1 METIM
6 QKFLHSKNFVLISTA
21 ATFVISFVAVI
32 LLGFQPKSSGRVSS
46 GFGRVDAEHV
56 FQFRAALGYWLLGL
70 VLTFAVYLL
79 CVLVRAQIL
88 KDTKENGEIHNI

>member
-1 METIM
+1 MK
-6 QKFLHSKNFVLISTA
+6 KFLYSESFVSTS
-21 ATFVISFVAVI
+21 TTISFLLCFVAGI
-32 LLGFQPKSSGRVSS
+32 LLGFQPNASGSVSGSLYIS
-46 GFGRVDAEHV
+46 GDITTEYV
-56 FQFRAALGYWLLGL
+56 FQFRVALGYWLLGL

>member
-1 METIM
+1 MK
-6 QKFLHSKNFVLISTA
+6 KFLSGK
-21 ATFVISFVAVI
+21 SFVATSTTLSFLLCFVAGI
-32 LLGFQPKSSGRVSS
+32 LLGFQPNTSGSVSGSLYIS
-46 GFGRVDAEHV
+46 GDITTKYV

-70 VLTFAVYLL
+70 VLTFAVYML